1 MNRGPKGPGV
11 MAIEKAKDFKGTVRK
26 LFKSMSK
33 YKIQLILIFVLA
45 IASTIFSIVGPKILG
60 NATTELFNGLMKML
74 NKSNKTNNT
83 STNNNTMY
91 Q

>member
-1 MNRGPKGPGV
+1 M
-11 MAIEKAKDFKGTVRK
+11 RK
-26 LFKSMSK
+26 RINKRKNSFTFRQRMQYGDALWLLNKLK
-33 YKIQLILIFVLA
+33 YKKDWERLTLDKRKDDTSYCVYEYWV
-45 IASTIFSIVGPKILG
+45 SDKHE
-60 NATTELFNGLMKML
+60 ELFNGLMKML